1 MHPRF
6 AVAVTV
12 TLIAVAACVRT
23 SPQPAQPE
31 APPPPVIHVPEGCTA
46 SLAGPWVHASDP
58 SYRYDAED
66 DGGTLTLF
74 VTHHFVPDAGFSPR
88 KFRRDAG
95 AVIDDAGQP
104 EEDAGL
110 PDAGDARPSAIRVEL
125 VRTADGFVGQTIAPL
140 THPSGR
146 TCDAHFPTRVLSCT
160 DAGLVLETHGTT
172 ALGDACQPP
181 AKPMDVP
188 RLEHLL
194 IRPPGR

>member
-46 SLAGPWVHASDP
+46 SLAGPWVHATDP
-58 SYRYDAED
+58 GYRYDAED

-95 AVIDDAGQP
+95 AS
-104 EEDAGL
+104 EDAGL
-110 PDAGDARPSAIRVEL
+110 VDDAGVPDAGDLPTTPAVRVEL
-125 VRTADGFVGQTIAPL
+125 QRTADGFVGHTLASLP
-140 THPSGR
+140 HPSGR
-146 TCDAHFPTRVLSCT
+146 LCDARFPTRVLSCG

-172 ALGDACQPP
+172 ALGETCQPP
-181 AKPMDVP
+181 ARPLDVP
-188 RLEHLL
+188 RLEHVL
-194 IRPPGR
+194 IRPPAR